1 MNNKKIKESLDKLI
15 QNKKIFNLVCLALA
29 IAFILLTISILN
41 SGSSK
46 ESNVLSNDVTNN
58 TGQSSTTKE
67 LTYEEIQ
74 KKELIEILS
83 KMKGVGEVDVK
94 MHFATSEVKVPAKD
108 NNTQTSITEESDK
121 QGGTRVNNSETGNS
135 SVVMQSEGGES
146 KPVILQV
153 NKPEVT
159 GVVIV
164 AEGATSEKVKYE
176 IQTAVSKLY
185 NLSVDKVNVMPM
197 ESSNKNN

>member
-46 ESNVLSNDVTNN
+46 ESDVLSNDVANN
-58 TGQSSTTKE
+58 NGQATTTKE
-67 LTYEEIQ
+67 LTYEETQ
-74 KKELIEILS
+74 RKELIDILS

-108 NNTQTSITEESDK
+108 NNKQTSVTEESDK
-121 QGGTRVNNSETGNS
+121 QGGTRVNNSETDNS
-135 SVVMQSEGGES
+135 TVVMQSEGGES
-146 KPVILQV
+146 KPVFLQV